1 MSPPHRSSVD
11 VTRQEADLVRDA
23 QADVPGAM
31 DALVDQWLPVVLGW
45 CMRMSEPGVHP
56 EDAAHD
62 SLERMI
68 MGLGG
73 LRDPVAF
80 PAWLYQ
86 LTRRVLRRHAQRA
99 WLRRWLPGNV
109 PEVAD
114 TADDPLRL
122 VGQAEIVAYIREA
135 IAELP
140 MHQRE
145 VLVLHDLEE
154 RSDSEVAKLLGIP
167 RNTVKSRLRRARI
180 ALRSQV
186 TDLEAPE
193 ARYEGA
199 L

>member
-1 MSPPHRSSVD
+1 
-11 VTRQEADLVRDA
+11 
-23 QADVPGAM
+23 M
-31 DALVDQWLPVVLGW
+31 DALVDHWLPVVLGW
-45 CMRMSEPGVHP
+45 CIRMAEPGVHP
-56 EDAAHD
+56 EDVAHD
-62 SLERMI
+62 SMERVI
-68 MGLGG
+68 LGLHS

-99 WLRRWLPGNV
+99 WLRRWLPGKV
-109 PEVAD
+109 TEAVD
-114 TADDPLRL
+114 TSSDPLRL
-122 VGQAEIVAYIREA
+122 VGQAEIVAYIRRA

-140 MHQRE
+140 VHQRE

-180 ALRSQV
+180 ALRARV
-186 TDLEAPE
+186 TDLEAPVVS
-193 ARYEGA
+193 YEEV